1 MEEVGTDDGA
11 MRLGLTAS
19 MSAMGS
25 SIDLVED
32 FPKEQGEC
40 LPVVIGWS
48 LRYRIIGLSAPA
60 SSHTSHLHAS
70 FQRSML
76 FWLGSVIGPVRLA
89 CGLTLCCL

>member
-1 MEEVGTDDGA
+1 
-11 MRLGLTAS
+11 

-48 LRYRIIGLSAPA
+48 LPCRINDYPLRLPSSPTSSGLI
-60 SSHTSHLHAS
+60 
-70 FQRSML
+70 R
-76 FWLGSVIGPVRLA
+76 
-89 CGLTLCCL
+89 